1 MVLDIYNEYLYDFT
15 SVSGIVSHFD
25 GLEGAMNSSKQIK
38 IIIGSL
44 CLIVGTI
51 TIGCRAAVKVS
62 LGNYNPVLTEDYSA
76 YKGKPVYLM
85 NFDNQANDTS
95 IWYYYSLD
103 KKFSY
108 SIDDTIHNYFWYA
121 FQNAFTKAGMGVS
134 NVDNPDLTAPAM
146 WITLLSITDAS
157 YQVRLTVQKR
167 GVTVFTEKYT
177 VQEPLLA
184 EKDRNISALEE
195 RAYRMT
201 NRLIETIMKDP
212 SFQKLLT
219 ES

>member
-1 MVLDIYNEYLYDFT
+1 MT
-15 SVSGIVSHFD
+15 
-25 GLEGAMNSSKQIK
+25 SSKHAK
-38 IIIGSL
+38 MIIGSL
-44 CLIVGTI
+44 CVIIGMVM
-51 TIGCRAAVKVS
+51 IGCRATVKVS
-62 LGNYNPVLTEDYSA
+62 LNNYNPAFTEDHSA

-85 NFDNQANDTS
+85 NFDNQADDTS
-95 IWYYYSLD
+95 IWYYYSPD

-108 SIDDTIHNYFWYA
+108 SIDDAIHNYFWYT

-157 YQVRLTVQKR
+157 YQVRLTVQNR

-177 VQEPLLA
+177 VQEPVLA
-184 EKDRNISALEE
+184 EKDRNLAALEQ
-195 RAYRMT
+195 RAYWMT

-212 SFQKLLT
+212 GFRKILT
-219 ES
+219 EP

>member
-1 MVLDIYNEYLYDFT
+1 
-15 SVSGIVSHFD
+15 VSENVSHL
-25 GLEGAMNSSKQIK
+25 GVKERGMNSSKQIK

-44 CLIVGTI
+44 CLIIGII

-62 LGNYNPVLTEDYSA
+62 LSNYNPVLTEDYSA

-103 KKFSY
+103 NKISY
-108 SIDDTIHNYFWYA
+108 SINDTIHNYFWYA
-121 FQNAFTKAGMGVS
+121 FQNAFTIAGMGVS

-177 VQEPLLA
+177 VQETLLA

>member
-1 MVLDIYNEYLYDFT
+1 
-15 SVSGIVSHFD
+15 
-25 GLEGAMNSSKQIK
+25 MNSSRQIR

-44 CLIVGTI
+44 CVIIGVILT
-51 TIGCRAAVKVS
+51 GCRGTVKVS
-62 LGNYNPVLTEDYSA
+62 LNNFNPAFTEDYSA

-95 IWYYYSLD
+95 VWYYYSPD

-157 YQVRLTVQKR
+157 YRVRLTVQKK
-167 GVTVFTEKYT
+167 GITVFTEKYT
-177 VQEPLLA
+177 LQELPPA
-184 EKDRNISALEE
+184 EKDRSLPALEE
-195 RAYRMT
+195 RAYSMT
-201 NRLIETIMKDP
+201 NRLIGAIMKDP
-212 SFQKLLT
+212 GFRKALT
-219 ES
+219 EP

>member
-1 MVLDIYNEYLYDFT
+1 
-15 SVSGIVSHFD
+15 
-25 GLEGAMNSSKQIK
+25 MNSSKQIK
-38 IIIGSL
+38 TIIGSM
-44 CLIVGTI
+44 CVIIGIIIVG
-51 TIGCRAAVKVS
+51 CHAVKVS
-62 LGNYNPVLTEDYSA
+62 LSNYHPVFTDDYSV
-76 YKGKPVYLM
+76 YKGTHVYLM

-146 WITLLSITDAS
+146 WVTLLSITDAS
-157 YQVRLTVQKR
+157 YQMRLTVQKR

-177 VQEPLLA
+177 LQEPPLA
-184 EKDRNISALEE
+184 EKDRNIVALEQ
-195 RAYRMT
+195 RAYSMT

-212 SFQKLLT
+212 SFRKVLT
-219 ES
+219 EP

>member
-1 MVLDIYNEYLYDFT
+1 
-15 SVSGIVSHFD
+15 VSENVSHL
-25 GLEGAMNSSKQIK
+25 GVKERGMNSSKQIK

-44 CLIVGTI
+44 CLIIGII

-62 LGNYNPVLTEDYSA
+62 LSNYNPVLTEDYSA

-103 KKFSY
+103 NKISY
-108 SIDDTIHNYFWYA
+108 SINDTIHNYFWYA